1 MKTNKSNLV
10 NCSFRDFINESSYKK
25 PLTEDEVIKLIKT
38 KCKDIDFENKRY
50 LLRSMSSS
58 DDMVL
63 LTGQDGERKSI
74 STTNHYTKIIDHNLK
89 GTGYPLRSKSIICS
103 NSLYFVHRFA
113 KKDENK
119 IFVILPFDGVKIG
132 VCEDEDIWDSY
143 VELNGNKREIAS
155 LNPVYVRSGVEDT
168 SFETIVDGI
177 AKSLE
182 DDESP
187 LKRLFKD
194 KDKNKIKEDLE
205 KAYSIEALKFS
216 LIESKDI
223 SKLEF
228 SRECW
233 IGGSCIAIRKSVFD
247 EMIEKNMV

>member
-103 NSLYFVHRFA
+103 NSLYFVNLFA
-113 KKDENK
+113 KRDENK

-132 VCEDEDIWDSY
+132 VCEDGDIWDSY
-143 VELNGNKREIAS
+143 VELNGKKHEIAR
-155 LNPVYVRSGVEDT
+155 LNAAYKRNGVEDT

-182 DDESP
+182 NDEST
-187 LKRLFKD
+187 LRDLFKD

-247 EMIEKNMV
+247 EIIEKNIV